1 MLPKSSNRRPTQNDV
16 AMSAGVSQATVS
28 LVLNNVSKTTIPE
41 ETRQRVLKAIDELG
55 YRPNTLASSLRL
67 GKTQTL
73 GLILPDSANPF
84 FAEVSR
90 SIEAAAFEQDYN
102 LILCNTEGNIE
113 KERIYVDVLCNRQ
126 VDGIIFVAVGDQAD
140 SLLRVLCKNVPVVMI
155 DRDLPGLEVD
165 AVLTD
170 NRQGGYLATQH
181 LIQLGH
187 RRIGCIA
194 GPSSVTP
201 SARRGEGYLAALA
214 EHEIPA
220 DEEFLMRGDF
230 HPHSGWEATRTMLAL
245 QEPPT
250 AIFAC
255 NDLMAIGAVRAI
267 TEAGMRVPEDISLV
281 GFDNIELVSY
291 TNPPL
296 TTVAQPIQET
306 GQMAVNFL
314 VERIREPSLNFRRV
328 ILPTSLIVRNSS
340 QEKTLYSISTFR

>member
-1 MLPKSSNRRPTQNDV
+1 
-16 AMSAGVSQATVS
+16 
-28 LVLNNVSKTTIPE
+28 
-41 ETRQRVLKAIDELG
+41 
-55 YRPNTLASSLRL
+55 
-67 GKTQTL
+67 
-73 GLILPDSANPF
+73 
-84 FAEVSR
+84 
-90 SIEAAAFEQDYN
+90 
-102 LILCNTEGNIE
+102 
-113 KERIYVDVLCNRQ
+113 
-126 VDGIIFVAVGDQAD
+126 
-140 SLLRVLCKNVPVVMI
+140 
-155 DRDLPGLEVD
+155 
-165 AVLTD
+165 
-170 NRQGGYLATQH
+170 
-181 LIQLGH
+181 
-187 RRIGCIA
+187 
-194 GPSSVTP
+194 
-201 SARRGEGYLAALA
+201 
-214 EHEIPA
+214 
-220 DEEFLMRGDF
+220 MRGDF